1 MHVTATKQD
10 TICIVLQISR
20 KCWIISKTVHP
31 KTTKVFLTLHEQAY
45 ALYLTCQDWELRHR
59 KINLHFNWSERQN
72 EIGENKI
79 YECYKK
85 KDA

>member
-1 MHVTATKQD
+1 MPHSLTSGEMS
-10 TICIVLQISR
+10 L
-20 KCWIISKTVHP
+20 
-31 KTTKVFLTLHEQAY
+31 FLLKRQKFFHTLHEQAY

-72 EIGENKI
+72 EIGENKV

-85 KDA
+85 KDAQLKIDSLYDSIRY